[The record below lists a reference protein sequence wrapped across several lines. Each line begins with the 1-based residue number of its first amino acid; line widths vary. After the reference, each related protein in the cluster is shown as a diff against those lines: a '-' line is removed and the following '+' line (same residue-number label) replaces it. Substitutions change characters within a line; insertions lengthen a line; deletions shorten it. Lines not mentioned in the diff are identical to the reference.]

1 MVIVATI
8 TITSESPEETKILI
22 MSLTSESKEKTKSC
36 KHRESASALSRLQEP
51 LKIQKN
57 RQVGCC
63 EWDSFL
69 HWQYFSNW
77 FQIKRIVKWG
87 DESVK
92 KYKKKL
98 HWFSP
103 PNMLN
108 TRLASGQYAACGFQI
123 YLQRKHQP
131 MIYQVLSCQHH
142 PAHHYHQWQPHHN
155 QHDQDHHQ
163 IYIPCC
169 LFVMVSWISFIID
182 PKVQPIS
189 IDPMTNSLI
198 INFLTSSLLLTGYTR
213 SDVSLGYFVP
223 GHHQCFQQ
231 RPLPGSSILIILLII
246 SKCQHLW
253 VNISKWNIAL
263 LLNPFWLPCW

>member
-1 MVIVATI
+1 
-8 TITSESPEETKILI
+8 
-22 MSLTSESKEKTKSC
+22 MSQWKS
-36 KHRESASALSRLQEP
+36 
-51 LKIQKN
+51 
-57 RQVGCC
+57 
-63 EWDSFL
+63 
-69 HWQYFSNW
+69 
-77 FQIKRIVKWG
+77 IKRNCI
-87 DESVK
+87 D
-92 KYKKKL
+92 
-98 HWFSP
+98 FFP

-142 PAHHYHQWQPHHN
+142 PAHHYHQWQHHHH

-198 INFLTSSLLLTGYTR
+198 INFFDNVTSLDRLYPVGCLSWLFCSWSSSMYSTTSAPRWLHFDYIPPICHRHHRRCLCKKFLWGVNFSRFSEKMQIYLT
-213 SDVSLGYFVP
+213 F
-223 GHHQCFQQ
+223 
-231 RPLPGSSILIILLII
+231 
-246 SKCQHLW
+246 
-253 VNISKWNIAL
+253 
-263 LLNPFWLPCW
+263 

>member
-1 MVIVATI
+1 M
-8 TITSESPEETKILI
+8 
-22 MSLTSESKEKTKSC
+22 
-36 KHRESASALSRLQEP
+36 
-51 LKIQKN
+51 
-57 RQVGCC
+57 RQWKG
-63 EWDSFL
+63 
-69 HWQYFSNW
+69 
-77 FQIKRIVKWG
+77 IKRNCI
-87 DESVK
+87 EF
-92 KYKKKL
+92 
-98 HWFSP
+98 FSP
-103 PNMLN
+103 HMLN

-142 PAHHYHQWQPHHN
+142 PAHHYHQWQHHHH

-223 GHHQCFQQ
+223 GHHQCIQQ
-231 RPLPGSSILIILLII
+231 RPLPGGSILITYLIFVTGTTGGACV
-246 SKCQHLW
+246 KNFCE
-253 VNISKWNIAL
+253 V
-263 LLNPFWLPCW
+263 